1 MQIHLVK
8 WTKYTLLTIF
18 SLFMSIPLLW
28 MMITSLK
35 TKDEASN
42 NGLSLW
48 VSNPQWSNYLE
59 VFRQSDLYLYISN
72 TLFYAITTAI
82 LSVVL
87 ALFAAYALTFIQ
99 FKGRRLLLIIFIFTM
114 FLPAHMT
121 LIPSYLTLN
130 SLGWLD
136 SYKGLII
143 PSAVTGFNIFLMY
156 QGLRQIPKS
165 LIESA
170 KVDGASHLR
179 ILFQIVAPL
188 TLPSMATLGIIV
200 FTYQYNNYFWPLVVT
215 SSEETKTISIALAE
229 MIQTDGAYGIQ
240 WPLIMAA
247 NTISILPVMFL
258 FLVLQKLYIRGVMY
272 QGMKD

>member
-1 MQIHLVK
+1 MPVQLQKI
-8 WTKYTLLTIF
+8 TRYTALIIISTL
-18 SLFMSIPLLW
+18 MSIPLLW
-28 MMITSLK
+28 MVITSLK
-35 TKDEASN
+35 SQDEAS
-42 NGLSLW
+42 SDRMSFW
-48 VSNPQWSNYLE
+48 ITNPQWSNYVE
-59 VFRQSDLYLYISN
+59 VFRQHDLLQYISN
-72 TLFYAITTAI
+72 TLVYAVTTSV
-82 LSVVL
+82 LSVIL
-87 ALFAAYALTFIQ
+87 ALFAAYALTFIH

-136 SYKGLII
+136 SYKGLVI

-156 QGLRQIPKS
+156 QGLRQVPKS

-215 SSEETKTISIALAE
+215 TSEDVKTISLALAE
-229 MIQTDGAYGIQ
+229 LVQMDGAFGIQ
-240 WPLIMAA
+240 WPLVMAA
-247 NTISILPVMFL
+247 NTISVLPVMML
-258 FLVLQKLYIRGVMY
+258 FLLLQKLYIKGVMY